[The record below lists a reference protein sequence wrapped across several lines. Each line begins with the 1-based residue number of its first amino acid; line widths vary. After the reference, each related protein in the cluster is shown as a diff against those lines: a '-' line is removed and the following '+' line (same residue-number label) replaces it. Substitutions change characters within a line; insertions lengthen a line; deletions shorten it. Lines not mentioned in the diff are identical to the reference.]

1 MHKQPTRPTSSVPPH
16 LVARQV
22 EGGFWMLYNVYY
34 GQLLDD
40 YGWFQSR
47 AEAEAK
53 IAEVQRVATPTR
65 FFSRGPDAG
74 ALN

>member
-1 MHKQPTRPTSSVPPH
+1 MHKRPTHQASSVQPH
-16 LVARQV
+16 LVPRQV
-22 EGGFWMLYNVYY
+22 QGKLWMIYNVYY

-47 AEAEAK
+47 SEAEAK

-65 FFSRGPDAG
+65 FFSRGPESG